1 MSSAKYFIWR
11 NDKKETRGVK
21 MYEVSYDMLSNKII
35 MYQQI
40 HKLINK
46 FTSTGS
52 KLLTAF
58 SMFCCLTC
66 IDHYPLLHLSIT
78 NKFLI
83 NSFIFL

>member
-1 MSSAKYFIWR
+1 
-11 NDKKETRGVK
+11 